1 MSYPAFMNMKTKFQK
16 ASVPDSLTRGG
27 LLILLSSLLTLG
39 GVSPASASTYT
50 VPESGLSFDANDT
63 LEADVCTTGFGN
75 VLLDEFG
82 DPAVDVF
89 GDPFTEDDEI
99 NFLIATES
107 VTYKNVAEIN
117 GDAIDARVT
126 LTSITGMYQQEYR
139 SNAPVL
145 DRLDKCDIDSK
156 SGLVEL
162 SFDSET
168 STPGDANFV
177 LTIEFLQGGNP
188 ATLNNL
194 KMNVEDVDS
203 NQYLEVDNFSSVR
216 LADNRGSS
224 DVQAYQNGE
233 IIDVDGNDVTVTT
246 GSATARRYHS
256 SGSSSSSDPALEKDK
271 HVVEV
276 TYASVSSIELKLGA
290 YEDGGGSFDLNFKG
304 FTFSEPES
312 DNLLAST
319 GVSESF
325 NLGILASVSTLLIG
339 VGSLLVRRKRT
350 RS

>member
-1 MSYPAFMNMKTKFQK
+1 M
-16 ASVPDSLTRGG
+16 RGG

-63 LEADVCTTGFGN
+63 LEADVCTTGYGN
-75 VLLDEFG
+75 VLLDELG
-82 DPAVDVF
+82 NPAVDPD

-107 VTYKNVAEIN
+107 VTYLNVAEIN
-117 GDAIDARVT
+117 GDDIDARVT
-126 LTSITGMYQQEYR
+126 LTSVTGMYQQEFR
-139 SNAPVL
+139 NNAPVL
-145 DRLDKCDIDSK
+145 DRLDKCDVDSGT
-156 SGLVEL
+156 GLIEL
-162 SFDSET
+162 NFDSET
-168 STPGDANFV
+168 PTPGDANFV
-177 LTIEFLQGGNP
+177 LTIQFLQDGNP
-188 ATLNNL
+188 TTLNNL

-216 LADNRGSS
+216 LADNRGPS

-233 IIDVDGNDVTVTT
+233 IIDVDGTAVTVTT
-246 GSATARRYHS
+246 GSATARRYHA
-256 SGSSSSSDPALEKDK
+256 SGSSSSSDSTLEKDK

-304 FTFSEPES
+304 FTFSEPEA

-325 NLGILASVSTLLIG
+325 SLGILASVSGLLIG
-339 VGSLLVRRKRT
+339 LGALLMRRKR
-350 RS
+350 RYS